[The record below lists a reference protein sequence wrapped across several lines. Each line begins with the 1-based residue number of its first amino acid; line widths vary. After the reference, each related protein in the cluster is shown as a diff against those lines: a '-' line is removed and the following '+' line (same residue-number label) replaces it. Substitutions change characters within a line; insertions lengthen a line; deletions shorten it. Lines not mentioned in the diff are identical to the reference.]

1 MSHLSAY
8 QGVKWE
14 GESFQSAGDT
24 DSYLSCS
31 TEHTEVHFPESEYGM
46 DYVKANQLKL
56 VWRITK
62 NLLQSSC
69 FRKIP
74 DIFIG
79 IQLAAQETLTTAN
92 PTLTV
97 CLGWN
102 PGLKF
107 KIFRDNNFNPAVCP
121 HICSSEI
128 SSKSLPFPEKCIW

>member
-79 IQLAAQETLTTAN
+79 NTTGSSRDIDHSKSN
-92 PTLTV
+92 LD
-97 CLGWN
+97 CL
-102 PGLKF
+102 L
-107 KIFRDNNFNPAVCP
+107 RLE
-121 HICSSEI
+121 SRSEI
-128 SSKSLPFPEKCIW
+128 